1 MKKRRGRRMKNQSL
15 INLVLSSPLLWWS
28 PRPLPTPSRSHSISQ
43 ANVTKQFIVAP
54 ATIVKAFPCPAPP
67 LLRPLATSLLKVPI
81 RGANECGTFLSD
93 RRSRGRS
100 LCRSASRP
108 VCLCAFVTVS
118 AATDRQ
124 AGGAAAPGV
133 RARRRRRRRR
143 RREEGGRRERRGRRL
158 LPHVTVLWRRRGL
171 APSPATLILSPLSFC
186 MTTDGR
192 RRRGGAG
199 CDHCARRACVLGFV
213 RGENIPVIGRD
224 LRKRHLPEISSPL
237 ELETYGGDGELPLP
251 GGRIIPA
258 ATIIPIFCDIEDA
271 PSNVHR
277 VIE

>member
-1 MKKRRGRRMKNQSL
+1 MKNQSL

-108 VCLCAFVTVS
+108 VDRCAS
-118 AATDRQ
+118 ALSLRCPPPQTGRQ
-124 AGGAAAPGV
+124 A
-133 RARRRRRRRR
+133 ARRRRVCALAAED
-143 RREEGGRRERRGRRL
+143 EEGGEERRAGGERERRGSRL